1 LPLSQNI
8 STALGCNAFDR
19 SCGGVV
25 VLSSHQTALTV
36 LFTLRDQ

>member
-19 SCGGVV
+19 SCGVV